1 VAAVAEKGV
10 DGNHWGDIEELRQTL
25 AGRAT
30 ASLNRLDDVVSE
42 LFTLHSFDAEA
53 ITARVRA
60 TIERE
65 ANAHDRSSSSVS

>member
-1 VAAVAEKGV
+1 MAETGV
-10 DGNHWGDIEELRQTL
+10 DGNHWGDIEELRQKL
-25 AGRAT
+25 AGRAR

-42 LFTLHSFDAEA
+42 LLTLHFLDAEA

-65 ANAHDRSSSSVS
+65 ANADDRSSSSAS

>member
-25 AGRAT
+25 AGRAA

-42 LFTLHSFDAEA
+42 LFTHSFDAEA

-65 ANAHDRSSSSVS
+65 ANAHDRSSSSAS

>member
-1 VAAVAEKGV
+1 VAETGV
-10 DGNHWGDIEELRQTL
+10 DGNHWGDIEELRQKL
-25 AGRAT
+25 AAR

-42 LFTLHSFDAEA
+42 LLTLHFLDAEA

-65 ANAHDRSSSSVS
+65 ANADDRSSSSAS

>member
-1 VAAVAEKGV
+1 VAEKGV
-10 DGNHWGDIEELRQTL
+10 DGNHWGDIEELRQKL
-25 AGRAT
+25 AGRAR

-65 ANAHDRSSSSVS
+65 ANADDRSSSSAS